1 MQKKKKKKK
10 KKKKNQKGLFVSHI
24 MASELIAL
32 ICHSQ
37 EVNTCH

>member
-1 MQKKKKKKK
+1 MQKKKK